1 MQQSRAEKVVA
12 KALMTILI
20 AVVLWLL
27 LKPEERERRKYQEEP
42 VVAESESQE
51 TTNAALVTP
60 HDDPSNEA
68 PLPTAPPLPVQTAE
82 TPSPKIPGRLSLEEI
97 AKRRSEVKRVLS
109 SVFTANASY
118 FAEYNR
124 YTTDLTA
131 AGYMPQE
138 GLLPAKFGFLSAY
151 EPRGGREDN
160 ENPVRFSSDIFLNL
174 QDEEGEPLYKLDA
187 HSKDVDLSRYAK
199 YCRDG
204 CTASDTRFEV
214 IAAFNLDED
223 DTLDVW
229 IMDNNKELR
238 HVVDDTKE

>member
-82 TPSPKIPGRLSLEEI
+82 TPSPIILGRLSPEEI
-97 AKRRSEVKRVLS
+97 AERRSEVKRVLS

-160 ENPVRFSSDIFLNL
+160 ENPARFSSDIFLNL
-174 QDEEGEPLYKLDA
+174 
-187 HSKDVDLSRYAK
+187 
-199 YCRDG
+199 
-204 CTASDTRFEV
+204 
-214 IAAFNLDED
+214 
-223 DTLDVW
+223 
-229 IMDNNKELR
+229 
-238 HVVDDTKE
+238 